1 MARTAARAALVA
13 VALSLIVAVAS
24 GLKTQSPAQ
33 SSVQKGG
40 RTARAGLITS
50 RSSERKAKS
59 GKSGKSGKKNGKAGG
74 DSGGVQ
80 PAGAC
85 VICGD
90 GAKGKGQSKPKIT
103 SLSFSWSG
111 TDLTQ
116 EGKLN

>member
-24 GLKTQSPAQ
+24 GLKNGKEATLSQSPAQ
-33 SSVQKGG
+33 SS
-40 RTARAGLITS
+40 
-50 RSSERKAKS
+50 SSERKAKS